1 MQDLQHFKND
11 ITLILSR
18 ERLDTYDSLEQYK
31 ENLKL
36 ISFITPKISS
46 LEIYLR
52 NALDYCLTQIKGSDW
67 VFSEDSLT
75 NLMNEQ
81 KEKKKEITHSLILSK
96 MSLGAVIKLIFC
108 YKLERVI
115 LDLKRINF
123 KSYYPNNKN
132 ALFINNKKNPLF
144 INNKKNPLFIN
155 NKKNPLSSASKVH
168 IALNLLWTIRNR
180 AYHWENLLKTKP
192 NNRPLITTYST
203 GLKDN
208 DRAKMPINISVEP
221 SKIVLFL
228 DDLIKSIGN
237 KDLENLSDL

>member
-67 VFSEDSLT
+67 VFSENSLT
-75 NLMNEQ
+75 PLIKEL

-108 YKLERVI
+108 YKLEGVI
-115 LDLKRINF
+115 LDLRAYRFRAYYHENKDTLLIKGKKRLLYNYI
-123 KSYYPNNKN
+123 K
-132 ALFINNKKNPLF
+132 A
-144 INNKKNPLFIN
+144 
-155 NKKNPLSSASKVH
+155 H

-180 AYHWENLLKTKP
+180 AYHWENLLKIQP
-192 NNRPLITTYST
+192 NKRPRITTSFSGKT
-203 GLKDN
+203 E
-208 DRAKMPINISVEP
+208 NIPMDKILVIGIEP
-221 SKIVLFL
+221 NKITLFL
-228 DDLIKSIGN
+228 DDLIKSIRN
-237 KDLENLSDL
+237 KDFEDLSSL

>member
-11 ITLILSR
+11 ITLILSKD
-18 ERLDTYDSLEQYK
+18 RLDTYNSLEQYK

-36 ISFITPKISS
+36 ISFITPKISN

-67 VFSEDSLT
+67 VFNESALT
-75 NLMNEQ
+75 PLIKEL

-96 MSLGAVIKLIFC
+96 VSLGAVVRLIFC
-108 YKLERVI
+108 YTLERVV
-115 LDLKRINF
+115 LDLRAYRF
-123 KSYYPNNKN
+123 RAYYHENKDT
-132 ALFINNKKNPLF
+132 LLIKNRKQ
-144 INNKKNPLFIN
+144 N
-155 NKKNPLSSASKVH
+155 LSNYAKAH

-180 AYHWENLLKTKP
+180 AYHWENLFKIQLNK
-192 NNRPLITTYST
+192 RPRITTYFT

-208 DRAKMPINISVEP
+208 DRAKIPMNISVEP

-237 KDLENLSDL
+237 KDFEDLSSL

>member
-52 NALDYCLTQIKGSDW
+52 NALDYCLTQIKGSEW
-67 VFSEDSLT
+67 VFNENSLT
-75 NLMNEQ
+75 PLIKEL

-108 YKLERVI
+108 YKLEGVI
-115 LDLKRINF
+115 LDLRAYRF
-123 KSYYPNNKN
+123 RAYYHENKDT
-132 ALFINNKKNPLF
+132 LLIKNRKQ
-144 INNKKNPLFIN
+144 N
-155 NKKNPLSSASKVH
+155 LSNYAKAH

-180 AYHWENLLKTKP
+180 AYHWENLLKIQP
-192 NNRPLITTYST
+192 NNRPRITTSFT

-208 DRAKMPINISVEP
+208 DRAKMPMNISVEP

-237 KDLENLSDL
+237 KDLEDLSGL

>member
-1 MQDLQHFKND
+1 MKDLQYFKND
-11 ITLILSR
+11 ITLILSKD
-18 ERLDTYDSLEQYK
+18 RLATYDSLEQYK

-36 ISFITPKISS
+36 IASITPKISN

-52 NALDYCLTQIKGSDW
+52 NALDHCLTQIKGSDW
-67 VFSEDSLT
+67 VFNESTLT
-75 NLMNEQ
+75 PLIKEL

-96 MSLGAVIKLIFC
+96 MSLGAVVRLIFC
-108 YKLERVI
+108 YKLEGVI

-132 ALFINNKKNPLF
+132 T
-144 INNKKNPLFIN
+144 LFIN
-155 NKKNPLSSASKVH
+155 NKKNPLSGASKVH

-180 AYHWENLLKTKP
+180 AYHWENLLKIQP
-192 NNRPLITTYST
+192 NNRPRITTYFT

-208 DRAKMPINISVEP
+208 DRAKMPMKINISVEP

-237 KDLENLSDL
+237 KDLENLSGL

>member
-11 ITLILSR
+11 ITLILSK

-36 ISFITPKISS
+36 IASITPKISN

-67 VFSEDSLT
+67 VFNENSLT
-75 NLMNEQ
+75 DLIKEL

-96 MSLGAVIKLIFC
+96 MSLGAVIRLIFC
-108 YKLERVI
+108 YKLEGII
-115 LDLKRINF
+115 LDLRAYRFRAYYHENKDTLLIKGKKRLLYNYI
-123 KSYYPNNKN
+123 K
-132 ALFINNKKNPLF
+132 A
-144 INNKKNPLFIN
+144 
-155 NKKNPLSSASKVH
+155 H

-192 NNRPLITTYST
+192 NNRPRIATPFNGKTKNILMDRILVIGIEPNKIT
-203 GLKDN
+203 
-208 DRAKMPINISVEP
+208 
-221 SKIVLFL
+221 LFL

-237 KDLENLSDL
+237 KDFEDLSSL

>member
-11 ITLILSR
+11 ITLILPR

-52 NALDYCLTQIKGSDW
+52 NALDYCLTQIKGSNW

-75 NLMNEQ
+75 NLINEQ

-108 YKLERVI
+108 YKLEGVI
-115 LDLKRINF
+115 LDLRTYSLKA
-123 KSYYPNNKN
+123 YYKDNKDT
-132 ALFINNKKNPLF
+132 LLIKGRKQH
-144 INNKKNPLFIN
+144 
-155 NKKNPLSSASKVH
+155 LSNYAKAY

-180 AYHWENLLKTKP
+180 AYHWENLLKLRA
-192 NNRPLITTYST
+192 NNRPRITTRFIRELEKPTSKSFNF
-203 GLKDN
+203 GI
-208 DRAKMPINISVEP
+208 MPN
-221 SKIVLFL
+221 KIVSFL

-237 KDLENLSDL
+237 KDLEKLSSL

>member
-36 ISFITPKISS
+36 ISFIMPKISS

-75 NLMNEQ
+75 NLINEQ

-96 MSLGAVIKLIFC
+96 MSLGAVIKLIFI
-108 YKLERVI
+108 YKLEGVV
-115 LDLKRINF
+115 LDLRAYRF
-123 KSYYPNNKN
+123 RAYYHENKDT
-132 ALFINNKKNPLF
+132 LLIKNRKQ
-144 INNKKNPLFIN
+144 N
-155 NKKNPLSSASKVH
+155 LSNYAKAH

-180 AYHWENLLKTKP
+180 AYHWENLLKIQP
-192 NNRPLITTYST
+192 NNRPRITTYFT

-208 DRAKMPINISVEP
+208 DRAKMPMNISVEP

-237 KDLENLSDL
+237 KDLENLSGL